1 MDVTVA
7 LGGGGARGFAHIG
20 VLRVLERE
28 GFRVRA
34 IAGTSMGGVIAAVY
48 AAGYSPDE
56 IEERSSRASLPEL
69 IRARPLGPGLIGVR
83 KIEAFLRQH
92 LAEREF
98 DDMRI
103 PLALTAVNL
112 ADGTEVVLTRGR
124 VLSAVMATTAL
135 PGIFPPY
142 ALGEHRLLDGGVID
156 PVPVGPARA
165 LHAAPVVAVALS
177 PAPENWAET
186 RSPAA
191 LGLPL
196 LGLVSRLRPAEVLT
210 IVLRAVEIT
219 ARSMT
224 ELRLQ
229 IEQPDVVI
237 RPSVS
242 HIGLLEGVSVA
253 EVAALGEAA
262 AVAALPSLRALF
274 TPRRRLG
281 RGLQRLLGGGVP

>member
-28 GFRVRA
+28 GFRIRA

-56 IEERSSRASLPEL
+56 IEKHSAAASLPDL
-69 IRARPLGPGLIGVR
+69 IRSRPVGPGLIGVR
-83 KIEAFLRQH
+83 KIEAFLRKH
-92 LAEREF
+92 LDDRDF

-112 ADGTEVVLTRGR
+112 ADGAAIVLRQGR
-124 VLSAVMATTAL
+124 VIEAVMATTAL

-142 ALGEHRLLDGGVID
+142 VLGEHRLLDGGVID
-156 PVPVGPARA
+156 PVPVAAVRT

-186 RSPAA
+186 RSPAS

-210 IVLRAVEIT
+210 IALRAVEIT

-229 IEQPDVVI
+229 IDRPDVVI

-242 HIGLLEGVSVA
+242 HVGLLEGVRVA
-253 EVAALGEAA
+253 EVAALGQAA
-262 AVAALPSLRALF
+262 AEAALPQLRDLF
-274 TPRRRLG
+274 TPRRRLE
-281 RGLQRLLGGGVP
+281 RGLQRAFGGER